1 MGHISLNCPKKAAL
15 YNAEAFN
22 VEKERN
28 EPLDV
33 TSMQFSREGIVE
45 GTPVKGIVLD
55 TSCTRTMVQRELVP
69 PGKETSKRITIR
81 CAHGD
86 TVDYPLAEVRI
97 EVERRMCKVEAVVSA
112 NLPVPVLLG
121 RDVPELIEILQASK
135 LPGPRSMELSLATT
149 RAQAQRQENEEE
161 RTQKE
166 AESDTRTNPVH
177 QMADDDDAET
187 EIQQSRMDEMEEDT
201 EMPGACFDPDLFQ
214 EGRARPRKTRQEKR
228 QVRQQHHTEKVK
240 HPLDLA
246 PLEMRRLQQEDH
258 TVASVR
264 EAAQQTSES
273 SFFEEDGLLY
283 HRWRPRN
290 GDLEGSVNQLVL
302 PMHCRREVVSLAH
315 EIPLAGHLGW
325 KKTADRIMQRFYWPT
340 LFQDVKEKCRACPE
354 CQKTA
359 PGRRIRA
366 PLVPLPVVEERF
378 NE

>member
-1 MGHISLNCPKKAAL
+1 MNCGGNARQGNCPRHRL
-15 YNAEAFN
+15 YQDDGAEGAG
-22 VEKERN
+22 
-28 EPLDV
+28 PL
-33 TSMQFSREGIVE
+33 
-45 GTPVKGIVLD
+45 
-55 TSCTRTMVQRELVP
+55 
-69 PGKETSKRITIR
+69 GKETSKHITIR

-97 EVERRMCKVEAVVSA
+97 EVEGRMCKVEAVVSA

-135 LPGPRSMELSLATT
+135 LPGPRSTELSLATT

-177 QMADDDDAET
+177 QMADDDDAKT
-187 EIQQSRMDEMEEDT
+187 EIQQSRMDEMEDT
-201 EMPGACFDPDLFQ
+201 EMPGTCFDPDLFQ

-228 QVRQQHHTEKVK
+228 PARQQYHTEKVK

-246 PLEMRRLQQEDH
+246 PLEMRRLQQDDH

-273 SFFEEDGLLY
+273 SFFEEDSLLY
-283 HRWRPRN
+283 HRWRLRN

-315 EIPLAGHLGW
+315 ENPLAGHLGW